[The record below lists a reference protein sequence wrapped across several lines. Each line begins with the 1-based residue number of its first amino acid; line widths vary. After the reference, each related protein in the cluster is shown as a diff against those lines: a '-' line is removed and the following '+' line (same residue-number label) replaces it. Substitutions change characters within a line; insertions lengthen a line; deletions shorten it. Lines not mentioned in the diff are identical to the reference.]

1 MHQFIAKHVKYANL
15 ETTEWVKLKFGGSRE
30 AHASNLFKN
39 ALRYRQYVRRVL
51 WRQMP
56 LRPMWRFLY
65 MYIWKRGFL
74 DGAAGWRLAWLLTS
88 YEYIITLLYQEKVL
102 AEQRRRSVRRTVAD
116 QDGTMISVTEE
127 TNMPARPAS
136 PVTGPLRIL
145 HLTGASDAGGLS
157 RYIFDLS
164 MAMHAQGHQVTVAGE
179 RGAWHWL
186 FDSAPFPWIEVPL
199 KGGPFALHKAIDR
212 LEAYLDE
219 HPVDVLHVHYRRCAL
234 VARRI
239 QQTHPVPMLYTLHL
253 SNFSLGWFRRRLTD
267 FGDHTHVASDEAR
280 KWLIH
285 SAGVPQEQISMVPHG
300 IDPLRFPQADDAA
313 RAAARAELGLSPTDV
328 VAAYVGRMD
337 VPKNETWMIDL
348 AAASR
353 DRLPNLKVIMVGEGP
368 HENMLRRRVRRQNL
382 GDRVLLLGHRDP
394 LHIYYAAD
402 AFLLPSAREGFSL
415 VCAEAMSTGI
425 PVLRTNTAGTGELIV
440 ENATGKSV
448 PIDHKA
454 FIAGAMDFLSD
465 SVGLKRMG
473 RLAAHHVKEHFTF
486 DRQLHDT
493 IDLYRS
499 LIRLTSPAPLNP
511 PPPL

>member
-1 MHQFIAKHVKYANL
+1 MAEQTNNPA
-15 ETTEWVKLKFGGSRE
+15 T
-30 AHASNLFKN
+30 
-39 ALRYRQYVRRVL
+39 
-51 WRQMP
+51 P
-56 LRPMWRFLY
+56 P
-65 MYIWKRGFL
+65 
-74 DGAAGWRLAWLLTS
+74 GAAAT
-88 YEYIITLLYQEKVL
+88 
-102 AEQRRRSVRRTVAD
+102 
-116 QDGTMISVTEE
+116 
-127 TNMPARPAS
+127 P
-136 PVTGPLRIL
+136 PLRIL
-145 HLTGASDAGGLS
+145 HLTAGSDAGGLS

-164 MAMHAQGHQVTVAGE
+164 MAMHAKGHQVTVAGQ

-186 FDSAPFPWIEVPL
+186 FDSAPFPWIDVPL
-199 KGGPFALHKAIDR
+199 KGSAFALRRAAGRLNAHLDAHPID
-212 LEAYLDE
+212 L
-219 HPVDVLHVHYRRCAL
+219 LHVHYRRCAL

-253 SNFSLGWFRRRLTD
+253 SNISLSWFRRRLTD

-280 KWLIH
+280 QWLIH
-285 SAGVPQEQISMVPHG
+285 SANVPQEQISMVPHG
-300 IDPLRFPQADDAA
+300 IDPKRFPPADDDA
-313 RAAARAELGLSPTDV
+313 RAAARVELGLSPTDV

-337 VPKNETWMIDL
+337 VPKNENWMIDL

-368 HENMLRRRVRRQNL
+368 HENTLRRRVRRENL

-448 PIDHKA
+448 PIDRKA

-465 SVGLKRMG
+465 PVALKRMG
-473 RLAAHHVKEHFTF
+473 RLAAYHVKEHFTF

-493 IDLYRS
+493 LDLYRA
-499 LIRLTSPAPLNP
+499 LIRLSSGIPLNP
-511 PPPL
+511 PPSL